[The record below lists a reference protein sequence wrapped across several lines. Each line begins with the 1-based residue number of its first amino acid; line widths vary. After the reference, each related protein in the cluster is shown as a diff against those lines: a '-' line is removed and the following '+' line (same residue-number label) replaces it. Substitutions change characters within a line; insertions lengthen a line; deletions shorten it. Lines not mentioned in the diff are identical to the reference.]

1 MRLKRLARSL
11 AFAAALIATASAATV
26 YRAKARDAR
35 ALRAHPPEGQF
46 VQVGDARVH
55 VLVKGTGPD
64 LILIHGASGSLR
76 DFSFDL
82 IDRLSPRYRVL
93 AFDRPGLGH
102 SDPLPEGEASLTAQ
116 VTVLKAAADQ
126 LGATNPLLVGQSY
139 GGTVAL
145 SWALDHPAAALV
157 TIASPSLP
165 WPGTLD
171 AWYRLNERPYAR
183 AVLTELAAAWVP
195 EAYVNAAV
203 TAVFA
208 PQTVPAGYLAHLG
221 NDLIL
226 RQTAL
231 AANVQHIN
239 TLRPQVVA
247 FEPRLPGLTLP
258 IELVHGDADTI
269 VPLSIHSGPLSQRL
283 SNAHLT
289 VLPGVGHMPHHTNP
303 EAVVAAIDR
312 AAARAGLR

>member
-26 YRAKARDAR
+26 LRAKAREAR
-35 ALRAHPPEGQF
+35 ALRDHPPQGQF

-55 VLVKGTGPD
+55 ALVKGQGPD

-82 IDRLSPRYRVL
+82 VDRLAPRYRVIAL
-93 AFDRPGLGH
+93 DRPGLGH
-102 SDPLPEGEASLTAQ
+102 SDPLPGDEASLAAQ
-116 VTVLKAAADQ
+116 VAVLKAAADQ
-126 LGATNPLLVGQSY
+126 LGATRPILVGQSY
-139 GGTVAL
+139 GGAVAL

-157 TIASPSLP
+157 TIAAPSLP

-171 AWYRLNERPYAR
+171 PWYRMNEHPYAR
-183 AVLTELAAAWVP
+183 SVLTGLAAAWVP
-195 EAYVNAAV
+195 EAYVNSAI

-208 PQTVPAGYLAHLG
+208 PQAVPSGYLAHLG
-221 NDLIL
+221 TDLTL

-231 AANVQHIN
+231 SANVRQIN
-239 TLRPQVVA
+239 ALRPQIVA
-247 FEPRLPGLTLP
+247 LEPRLPSLTLP
-258 IELVHGDADTI
+258 FEMVHGDADTI

-283 SNAHLT
+283 PDARLT

-303 EAVVAAIDR
+303 EAIVAAIDR
-312 AAARAGLR
+312 AAARARLR

>member
-1 MRLKRLARSL
+1 MRLTRLARSL

-26 YRAKARDAR
+26 YRAKAREAR
-35 ALRAHPPEGQF
+35 SLRDHPPEGQF

-55 VLVKGTGPD
+55 VLVKGNGPD
-64 LILIHGASGSLR
+64 LILIHGASGSSR

-82 IDRLSPRYRVL
+82 IDRLSPRYRVI
-93 AFDRPGLGH
+93 AVDRPGLGH
-102 SDPLPEGEASLTAQ
+102 SDPLPEGQASLAAQ

-126 LGATNPLLVGQSY
+126 LGATRPILVGQSY

-171 AWYRLNERPYAR
+171 PWYRLNEHPYAR

-195 EAYVNAAV
+195 EAYVNAAI

-208 PQTVPAGYLAHLG
+208 PQPVPQGYAAHLG
-221 NDLIL
+221 NDLTL

-231 AANVQHIN
+231 AANVQQIN

-247 FEPRLPGLTLP
+247 LEPRLSTLTLP
-258 IELVHGDADTI
+258 FEMVHGDADTI

-283 SNAHLT
+283 ANAHLT

>member
-26 YRAKARDAR
+26 YRAKAREAR
-35 ALRAHPPEGQF
+35 SLRDHPPEGQF

-55 VLVKGTGPD
+55 VLVKGEGPD
-64 LILIHGASGSLR
+64 LILIHGASGSSR

-82 IDRLSPRYRVL
+82 IDRLSPRYRVI

-102 SDPLPEGEASLTAQ
+102 SDPLPEGEASLAAQ

-126 LGATNPLLVGQSY
+126 LGATKPLLVGQSY

-157 TIASPSLP
+157 TISSPSLP

-171 AWYRLNERPYAR
+171 PWYRLNERPYAR
-183 AVLTELAAAWVP
+183 AILTELAAAWVP

-208 PQTVPAGYLAHLG
+208 PQPVPEGYLAHLG
-221 NDLIL
+221 NDLTL

-231 AANVQHIN
+231 SANVQQIN

-247 FEPRLPGLTLP
+247 FEHRLSTLTLP
-258 IELVHGDADTI
+258 FEMVHGDADTI

-283 SNAHLT
+283 PNARLT

>member
-35 ALRAHPPEGQF
+35 ALRDHPPEGQF
-46 VQVGDARVH
+46 VQVGSARVH
-55 VLVKGTGPD
+55 VLVKGQGPD
-64 LILIHGASGSLR
+64 LVLLHGASGSLR

-82 IDRLSPRYRVL
+82 IDRLAPHYRVI
-93 AFDRPGLGH
+93 AMDRPGLGH
-102 SDPLPEGEASLTAQ
+102 SDPLPDDGASLTAQ
-116 VTVLKAAADQ
+116 VDVLKAAADQ
-126 LGATNPLLVGQSY
+126 LGAVRPILVGQSF

-157 TIASPSLP
+157 TISSPSLP

-171 AWYRLNERPYAR
+171 PWYRLNENPYAR

-195 EAYVNAAV
+195 ESYVNAAV

-208 PQTVPAGYLAHLG
+208 PQPVPPGYLAHLG
-221 NDLIL
+221 SDLTL
-226 RQTAL
+226 RRAAL
-231 AANVQHIN
+231 GANVQQIN

-247 FEPRLPGLTLP
+247 MEPRLPGLTLP
-258 IELVHGDADTI
+258 IEMVHGDADTI

-283 SNAHLT
+283 ANAHLT

>member
-11 AFAAALIATASAATV
+11 AFAAALVATATAATV
-26 YRAKARDAR
+26 YRAKAREDR
-35 ALRAHPPEGQF
+35 ALRAHPPQGQF

-55 VLVKGTGPD
+55 VLIAGSGPD
-64 LILIHGASGSLR
+64 LVLLHGASGSLR

-82 IDRLSPRYRVL
+82 IDRLSPHYRVI
-93 AFDRPGLGH
+93 AMDRPGLGH
-102 SDPLPEGEASLTAQ
+102 SDPLPEGEASLVSQ
-116 VTVLKAAADQ
+116 VAVLKAAADQ
-126 LGATNPLLVGQSY
+126 LGATKPILVGQSF

-171 AWYRLNERPYAR
+171 PWYRLNEHPYVR

-195 EAYVNAAV
+195 EAYVNAAT

-208 PQTVPAGYLAHLG
+208 PQEVPSGYIAHLG
-221 NDLIL
+221 TDLIL
-226 RQTAL
+226 RRSAL
-231 AANVQHIN
+231 AANVQQIN

-247 FEPRLPGLTLP
+247 FEPRLPTLTLP
-258 IELVHGDADTI
+258 IEMVHGDADTI

-283 SNAHLT
+283 PNAHLT

-303 EAVVAAIDR
+303 EAVIAAIDR
-312 AAARAGLR
+312 AATRAGLR

>member
-1 MRLKRLARSL
+1 MRLTRLARSL

-26 YRAKARDAR
+26 YRAKAREAR
-35 ALRAHPPEGQF
+35 ALRDHPPEGQF

-55 VLVKGTGPD
+55 VLVKGEGPD
-64 LILIHGASGSLR
+64 LILIHGASGSSR

-82 IDRLSPRYRVL
+82 IGRLSPRYRVI

-102 SDPLPEGEASLTAQ
+102 SDPLPEGQASLAAQ

-126 LGATNPLLVGQSY
+126 LGATKPILVGQSY

-171 AWYRLNERPYAR
+171 PWYRLNENRAAR

-195 EAYVNAAV
+195 EAYVNAAI

-208 PQTVPAGYLAHLG
+208 PQPVPQGYAAHLG
-221 NDLIL
+221 NDLTL

-231 AANVQHIN
+231 SANVQQIN

-247 FEPRLPGLTLP
+247 LEPRLPTLTLP
-258 IELVHGDADTI
+258 FEMVHGDADTI